1 MEVKVPEIGES
12 IVEALVANWIV
23 EDGAEVA
30 QDEIICELET
40 DKVNVEL
47 PADASGILHIK
58 VKAGETV
65 DIGTVI
71 ATIDEDAGGTKES
84 ETKESETK
92 ESRDKGSKDQESEDK
107 ESRDQESEDKESR
120 DQKSGE
126 SAPAINPAAKKLARE
141 KQIDLAEVE
150 GSGRAGRI
158 TVEDVQKAVETSK
171 KSAPQA
177 GEKGQEAE
185 TSTAKPADK
194 ADKAD
199 KSASEQPA
207 EESER
212 PVTREAMTPIRQRI
226 AERLLQAR
234 QQTAMLTTFNEA
246 DMSWVKKLR
255 SRHQKHFTE
264 KHGIKLGLMSFFV
277 KSCIKAL
284 QEYPAV
290 NARIDGTDIVY
301 HHYYDIGIAVGTDR
315 GLVVPILRDADQ
327 LTFAEIEQ
335 QIAELASRA
344 QSRKLTLAE
353 LEGGTFTISNGG
365 IYGSLLSTPLINPPQ
380 CGVLGMHAIQDRAVV
395 HDGEIVVRPIMNLAL
410 SYDHRLI
417 DGREAVGFLKLIKEY
432 IEDPSELFL
441 EL

>member
-12 IVEALVANWIV
+12 IVEALVANWTV

-71 ATIDEDAGGTKES
+71 ATIDEEGGGT
-84 ETKESETK
+84 
-92 ESRDKGSKDQESEDK
+92 QESEDK
-107 ESRDQESEDKESR
+107 EPKEQESEDKEPKE
-120 DQKSGE
+120 QESGK
-126 SAPAINPAAKKLARE
+126 SAPAINPAAQKLARE

-158 TVEDVQKAVETSK
+158 TIEDVQKAVERSQ

-177 GEKGQEAE
+177 GEKAQEVE
-185 TSTAKPADK
+185 SSTAKPADK
-194 ADKAD
+194 T
-199 KSASEQPA
+199 ASEQPA

-290 NARIDGTDIVY
+290 NARIDGSDIVY

-344 QSRKLTLAE
+344 QSRKLTLAD

-395 HDGEIVVRPIMNLAL
+395 HDGEIVIRPIMNLAL

-417 DGREAVGFLKLIKEY
+417 DGREAVGFLKSIKEY